1 MLPALF
7 LFFLTCSLGIDC
19 FLVLSVVVLGCAVAA
34 LLAFK
39 EAIYEDP
46 LVKLSDWNSNDT
58 DTCR

>member
-1 MLPALF
+1 
-7 LFFLTCSLGIDC
+7 
-19 FLVLSVVVLGCAVAA
+19 LVLSVVVLGCAVAA